1 MLSRNKTGR
10 LLSFVAILTIVFIFS
25 ACSTEPSETGTLRLT
40 LVDAPV
46 PIEGI
51 QAIDIIFFSVLVH
64 KTSDAVETD
73 AGWITVLDDQL
84 LNEEAR
90 TFNLLE
96 LVNGASAVLGEAE
109 LDAGHYS
116 QIRLIIQS
124 ATITIDGT
132 TSELTIPSGQ
142 QSGLK
147 LIQGFTVDPDVITEL
162 TIDFD
167 AGQSIVEN
175 PPGSGNY
182 KLQPTIRLVQTVLS
196 GTISGTVT
204 PLKIDAMV
212 IAYEADTIT
221 VVTSTYADTTT
232 GEYVLTALLEGSY
245 DLEAKAEGYNSATEA
260 GVAVTAGQDNGGHDF
275 SLTPTGG
282 GN

>member
-1 MLSRNKTGR
+1 MSSRNKTGR
-10 LLSFVAILTIVFIFS
+10 LLCFVAILTIVFIFS

-51 QAIDIIFFSVLVH
+51 EAIDIIFFSVLVH

-84 LNEEAR
+84 SKDAR

-212 IAYEADTIT
+212 IAYEAGTET

-245 DLEAKAEGYNSATEA
+245 YLEAKAQGYNSATEA